1 MARKIIKNISPLE
14 IKNPKQ
20 IDLLSPWNLK
30 KISKVECIRKSD
42 AKKIL
47 KIANDFFVNENLHI
61 TKKQRIDI
69 LKKTIKLLT
78 KNSKNSQI

>member
-1 MARKIIKNISPLE
+1 MATKIIKNISPLE

-69 LKKTIKLLT
+69 
-78 KNSKNSQI
+78 